1 MKTHE
6 QALFEDAP
14 VWRAVTSLV
23 VPTVISQVISVIYNM
38 ADTFFIG
45 QIGDRNQ
52 VAAASLCL
60 PMFIFMTGVANLF
73 GIGGASLIARSL
85 GVGDRDKARRTGAF
99 SIWTAIGVAFVYGI
113 VILLVRPVLLPAV
126 GADEETYEFCN
137 QYLIWTV
144 CIGAVPSVLN
154 QVLAHLVRSEG
165 HSAQASFGLA
175 LGGVLNII
183 LDPIFIFP
191 MGLEIAGAAMATM
204 ISNAIASVYFIILIL
219 RKGEESDICL
229 DPRYY
234 SVKQGIPREVVLVGL
249 PSSLMNMMAVLSNIT
264 LNKLM
269 SSYTNAAVAGL
280 GVAKKVDMIAFAVAT
295 GMSQGVLP
303 LIAYNYA
310 AGNYRRMKRVIRF
323 DFILSF
329 SIAVAEAVL
338 LFTCAAPI
346 VRAFIDDADTIR
358 YGQLFQRIICLT
370 APFISIT
377 MLSITCF
384 QSVGKKLEPSIL
396 SLLRKGGLDIPFMF
410 IMNAMFGI
418 EGIVWA
424 TPIADLVAT
433 TVAVILFVPYW
444 RHLTARMRETEAL
457 QAAEGA

>member
-1 MKTHE
+1 
-6 QALFEDAP
+6 
-14 VWRAVTSLV
+14 
-23 VPTVISQVISVIYNM
+23 
-38 ADTFFIG
+38 
-45 QIGDRNQ
+45 
-52 VAAASLCL
+52 
-60 PMFIFMTGVANLF
+60 
-73 GIGGASLIARSL
+73 
-85 GVGDRDKARRTGAF
+85 
-99 SIWTAIGVAFVYGI
+99 
-113 VILLVRPVLLPAV
+113 
-126 GADEETYEFCN
+126 
-137 QYLIWTV
+137 
-144 CIGAVPSVLN
+144 
-154 QVLAHLVRSEG
+154 
-165 HSAQASFGLA
+165 
-175 LGGVLNII
+175 
-183 LDPIFIFP
+183 
-191 MGLEIAGAAMATM
+191 M

-346 VRAFIDDADTIR
+346 VRAFIDDAETIR

-444 RHLTARMRETEAL
+444 RHLTARMRETEAM